1 MFDLTTA
8 NADAQTMTTLD
19 FLNNI
24 INPAREAAGESVVEN
39 RKFLS
44 KVEDELDDL
53 TAGIIVRQSHSRGYN
68 DVKAYNLTLEQ
79 MTLIGM
85 RESKAVRRSVLE
97 TLKKLQRKET
107 DEEIM
112 MRGYMLTVKK
122 YEQLQQTLIMKDAVI
137 EVQEEQIAVLNN
149 LFVEGTT
156 ISTFGKQLNGVNAN
170 ALKEYVVLELDW
182 AYYIVGKKRVNDEWQ
197 EYRSGCRSKSAARAK
212 YLRDIVKEGGSY
224 KGNPKLSYDIGLLK
238 EGAAKLFSLY
248 LEGKLPMKANWD
260 GKFVHDV
267 M

>member
-1 MFDLTTA
+1 MFDLTTT
-8 NADAQTMTTLD
+8 NREQTMSSLD
-19 FLNNI
+19 FLNTI
-24 INPAREAAGESVVEN
+24 INPARQAAGENEVTNS
-39 RKFLS
+39 KFLL
-44 KVEDELDDL
+44 KLEDELDDL
-53 TAGIIVRQSHSRGYN
+53 GFGQIFQNPEGGRPARY
-68 DVKAYNLTLEQ
+68 YELTLEQ
-79 MTLIGM
+79 MTLVGM

-112 MRGYMLTVKK
+112 IRGYMLTVKK

-182 AYYIVGKKRVNDEWQ
+182 AYYTVGKKRVNGEWQ

-267 M
+267 L